1 MAKINRTQP
10 YVPQKKF
17 TAGKHTDRKQ
27 GVQKKVYHANG
38 NQKLSR
44 VAILSRLKS
53 KTRKRYKEGCYIF
66 IR

>member
-10 YVPQKKF
+10 YIPQKKF

-44 VAILSRLKS
+44 VAILSRLSQKLE
-53 KTRKRYKEGCYIF
+53 KDTKKDVIY
-66 IR
+66 